1 MLTATLD
8 GETKKENRLPDG
20 FYCGLFKSRR
30 HVRSNS
36 NRAQTRAFPVSVT
49 LAVSLSFTKAIF
61 ARVIAL
67 PGKILLGSLLLAPLA
82 LGQDAGPPGGAP
94 KAPPTASHV
103 KAYLALCASCH
114 GPDMKGGSG
123 GSILSYVRYHTD
135 REVTARVQQTGAH
148 SSLKIDDW
156 SELLR
161 EIRALAGTNPNM
173 ATGGF
178 TGQSW
183 TWGHSFHLQP
193 TPPEPDPGPNAF
205 APKFQPRPEIL
216 TLTNGQTLQ
225 GTLMAESSSD
235 AQLLAA
241 GKIHLLAREG
251 GTYLD
256 KAIEPKSNWLTYHG
270 NISGNRYSPLDQ
282 INTANVQKL
291 GVAWKFPIPTSPRL
305 QGTPLVEDGVMYM
318 TGWNELF
325 ALDATTGSEI
335 WSYHQRHTQG
345 ILGEA
350 GRGSNRGVAIA
361 GNRLFFLT
369 DSAHLLAFDKTTGAK
384 LWEVESGS
392 IRDGVMSSSAPLVA
406 GDLVLIGVG
415 GGEEGIRGF
424 IDAYKVDSGEHAW
437 RFYTIPKR
445 GEKAAATW
453 RGNALEHGCGS
464 TWMTGSYD
472 PGLDLVYWGVGNPC
486 PDANGSE
493 RMGDNL
499 YTNSVVALSR
509 KTGELKWHFQF
520 TPHDTHDWDSTQSMV
535 LIDQKWQGQERRLL
549 VHGDR
554 NGYFFVLDR
563 SDGKLLLATPLSSK
577 VTWST
582 GYGKDGRPIL
592 SSTPEATSQGT
603 ATCPGGFGG
612 TNWIDPS
619 YSPIT
624 NLFYVRAS
632 DTCGIYTA
640 GVDPLDASNRWGGGG
655 IPADTARQALK
666 ELMNGYNPGDFI
678 RAFDI
683 FTGKKVWDYPDPER
697 SGILSTAGGLLLIG
711 SPNGLIALD
720 AKTGKELTAVDAG
733 LQPTVP
739 PVFAASP
746 MTYMVGGKQYIVLP
760 ATAVVVAYELTA
772 SGGHEKQIV
781 ATQESRQLPDGP
793 GKQNFVR
800 ICGSCHSP
808 EVVMGKGFTADG
820 WTQVVGTM
828 IERGAQGTDDQF
840 TSIVQYLKTNFPPI
854 IPAVNVNSASADI
867 MMQRLGITAEQA
879 QAIVDYRE
887 RHGNFKSVDDLKNVP
902 KLDFSKVE
910 ANKNML
916 VFN

>member
-1 MLTATLD
+1 MRCDSRILLTTQKHAWHEAD
-8 GETKKENRLPDG
+8 DVQIGPFGVK
-20 FYCGLFKSRR
+20 
-30 HVRSNS
+30 VI
-36 NRAQTRAFPVSVT
+36 
-49 LAVSLSFTKAIF
+49 LASFLSFSKAI
-61 ARVIAL
+61 VGGSSSAL
-67 PGKILLGSLLLAPLA
+67 RRTLLLASCLLTPLA
-82 LGQDAGPPGGAP
+82 LGQDAGPPGDAP
-94 KAPPTASHV
+94 KTPPPANEV
-103 KAYLALCASCH
+103 KVYSTLCASCH
-114 GPDMKGGSG
+114 GADMKGGSA
-123 GSILSYVRYHTD
+123 GSILGYVRYHTD
-135 REVTARVQQTGAH
+135 SEVTGRVQQTGVH
-148 SSLKIDDW
+148 SSLQLSADEWK
-156 SELLR
+156 ELLR

-183 TWGHSFHLQP
+183 TWEHSFHLHP
-193 TPPEPDPGPNAF
+193 APPEPDLGPGAY
-205 APKFQPRPEIL
+205 APKFQPRPETL
-216 TLTNGQTLQ
+216 TLTNGQTLK
-225 GTLMAESSSD
+225 GTLLAESSSD
-235 AQLLAA
+235 AQLLTAD
-241 GKIHLLAREG
+241 GIVHLLAREG
-251 GTYLD
+251 SKYLD
-256 KAIEPKSNWLTYHG
+256 KPIEPKKDWLTYHG
-270 NISGNRYSPLDQ
+270 SISGDRFSTLDQ
-282 INTANVQKL
+282 INVSNASKL
-291 GVAWKFPIPTSPRL
+291 GVAWKFPIPSSPRL
-305 QGTPLVEDGVMYM
+305 QGTPLVEAGVMYM
-318 TGWNELF
+318 TGWNELY

-335 WSYHQRHTQG
+335 WSYHQRHTPG

-350 GRGSNRGVAIA
+350 GRGSNRGVAIS
-361 GNRLFFLT
+361 GKRLFFLT
-369 DSAHLLAFDKTTGAK
+369 DSAHLLAFDKTTGTK

-392 IRDGVMSSSAPLVA
+392 IHDGVMASSAPLVA

-445 GEKAAATW
+445 GEKAAGTW
-453 RGNALEHGCGS
+453 RGNAIEHGCGAS
-464 TWMTGSYD
+464 WMTGSYD
-472 PGLDLVYWGVGNPC
+472 AKLDLVYWGVGNPC
-486 PDANGSE
+486 PDAIGTE

-499 YTNSVVALSR
+499 YTDSVVALSR
-509 KTGELKWHFQF
+509 RTGELKWYFQF

-535 LIDQKWQGQERRLL
+535 LIDQKWQGQERKLL

-563 SDGKLLLATPLSSK
+563 TDGSFLLAEPLSSK

-592 SSTPEATSQGT
+592 SSAAEATAGGT

-624 NLFYVRAS
+624 KLFYVRAS
-632 DTCGIYTA
+632 DTCGIYAA
-640 GVDPLDASNRWGGGG
+640 GVDPLDASNRWSGGGK
-655 IPADTARQALK
+655 PTDTALQALK
-666 ELMNGYNPGDFI
+666 ELMDGYPTGDFI
-678 RAFDI
+678 RALDI

-697 SGILSTAGGLLLIG
+697 SGILSTAGAVLFIG
-711 SPNGLIALD
+711 APNGLIALD
-720 AKTGKELTAVDAG
+720 ARTGKELAAVDAD

-746 MTYMVGGKQYIVLP
+746 MTYMVGGKQYVVLP
-760 ATAVVVAYELTA
+760 ATGVVVAYAL
-772 SGGHEKQIV
+772 SGLPGQGKPLVAKQ
-781 ATQESRQLPDGP
+781 ERGPLPDGP

-808 EVVMGKGFTADG
+808 EVVIGKGFTEEG

-840 TSIVQYLKTNFPPI
+840 ASIVQYLKMNFPPMA
-854 IPAVNVNSASADI
+854 PTVSVNTASADI
-867 MMQRLGITAEQA
+867 MMKRLGITAEEA
-879 QAIVDYRE
+879 QAIIDYRE
-887 RHGNFKSVDDLKNVP
+887 RHGNFKSLDELKNVP

>member
-1 MLTATLD
+1 MTVKREKKIGFLTDSIMEYALQHD
-8 GETKKENRLPDG
+8 GMRVLTP
-20 FYCGLFKSRR
+20 
-30 HVRSNS
+30 NS
-36 NRAQTRAFPVSVT
+36 ARIRAFGASIT
-49 LAVSLSFTKAIF
+49 SAVSLTFSNAIF
-61 ARVIAL
+61 ESAIAL
-67 PGKILLGSLLLAPLA
+67 PRGLLLGCLFLAPLA
-82 LGQDAGPPGGAP
+82 FGQDAGPPGAAP
-94 KAPPTASHV
+94 KAPPKAADV
-103 KAYLALCASCH
+103 KVYLTLCASCH
-114 GPDMKGGSG
+114 GPDMKGGSA
-123 GSILSYVRYHTD
+123 GSILGYVRYHSD

-148 SSLKIDDW
+148 SALQISADDW
-156 SELLR
+156 KELLR

-183 TWGHSFHLQP
+183 TWEHSFHLHP
-193 TPPEPDPGPNAF
+193 TPPEPDPGPNAY
-205 APKFQPRPEIL
+205 APKFQPRSETL

-225 GTLMAESSSD
+225 GMLLAESSSD

-241 GKIHLLAREG
+241 GKVHLLAREG
-251 GTYLD
+251 DTYLD
-256 KAIEPKSNWLTYHG
+256 KAIEPKKDWLTYHG
-270 NISGNRYSPLDQ
+270 DISGKRYSTLDQ
-282 INTANVQKL
+282 INATNVQKL

-335 WSYHQRHTQG
+335 WSYHHRHTQG

-369 DSAHLLAFDKTTGAK
+369 DSADLLAFDKTTGAK
-384 LWEVESGS
+384 LWEVQSGS
-392 IRDGVMSSSAPLVA
+392 IRDGVMASSAPLIA

-424 IDAYKVDSGEHAW
+424 IDAYKVDTGEHAW

-445 GEKAAATW
+445 GEKAANTW
-453 RGNALEHGCGS
+453 RGNALEHGCGA

-472 PGLDLVYWGVGNPC
+472 PRLDLVYWGVGNPC
-486 PDANGSE
+486 PDGNGTE
-493 RMGDNL
+493 RIGDNL

-509 KTGELKWHFQF
+509 TTGELKWYFQF

-535 LIDQKWQGQERRLL
+535 LIDQKWQGQARQLL

-563 SDGKLLLATPLSSK
+563 SDGKLLLAAPLSTK

-592 SSTPEATSQGT
+592 SSTPEATPQGT

-640 GVDPLDASNRWGGGG
+640 GVDPLDSSNRWSGGGK
-655 IPADTARQALK
+655 PTDAARQALK
-666 ELMNGYNPGDFI
+666 ELMNGYNTGDSI

-697 SGILSTAGGLLLIG
+697 SGILSTAGGVLFIG

-720 AKTGKELTAVDAG
+720 AKTGTELTAVNAG

-746 MTYMVGGKQYIVLP
+746 MTYMVGGKQYVVLP
-760 ATAVVVAYELTA
+760 ATAVVVAYALTG
-772 SGGHEKQIV
+772 SGGQEKQII
-781 ATQESRQLPDGP
+781 AKKESRQLPDGP

-840 TSIVQYLKTNFPPI
+840 ASIVQYLKTNFPPTA
-854 IPAVNVNSASADI
+854 PAVNINTASADI
-867 MMQRLGITAEQA
+867 MVQRLGITAEEA

-887 RHGNFKSVDDLKNVP
+887 RHGNFGSVDELKNVP
-902 KLDFSKVE
+902 KLDFSKIE
-910 ANKNML
+910 ANKNLL